1 MSNARNLANLLG
13 TGTTV
18 PSAKVATLASSN
30 MPSGSIV
37 TNSTNSARPNGWD
50 ACLEQLSMGRCFN
63 ITPICYLIKMFVN
76 KLSTSKMTKIVEDWT
91 HAIDSFKV
99 IPRALILLYM
109 YLTYETVFWY
119 MGLES
124 PSLEQSG
131 MVSVLTSANAV
142 AMGLFMGRSS

>member
-1 MSNARNLANLLG
+1 M
-13 TGTTV
+13 T
-18 PSAKVATLASSN
+18 
-30 MPSGSIV
+30 
-37 TNSTNSARPNGWD
+37 
-50 ACLEQLSMGRCFN
+50 
-63 ITPICYLIKMFVN
+63 
-76 KLSTSKMTKIVEDWT
+76 KMTKIVEEWT

-124 PSLEQSG
+124 PSLEHSG

-142 AMGLFMGRSS
+142 AMCLFMGRSS

>member
-1 MSNARNLANLLG
+1 MTR
-13 TGTTV
+13 
-18 PSAKVATLASSN
+18 
-30 MPSGSIV
+30 
-37 TNSTNSARPNGWD
+37 
-50 ACLEQLSMGRCFN
+50 
-63 ITPICYLIKMFVN
+63 ITKM
-76 KLSTSKMTKIVEDWT
+76 VEDWT
-91 HAIDSFKV
+91 HAIDSLKV

-119 MGLES
+119 MSLSS

>member
-1 MSNARNLANLLG
+1 M
-13 TGTTV
+13 T
-18 PSAKVATLASSN
+18 
-30 MPSGSIV
+30 
-37 TNSTNSARPNGWD
+37 
-50 ACLEQLSMGRCFN
+50 
-63 ITPICYLIKMFVN
+63 
-76 KLSTSKMTKIVEDWT
+76 KMTQLVEDWT

-109 YLTYETVFWY
+109 YLTYKTVFWY
-119 MGLES
+119 MGLDS